1 MSNASHSRKAF
12 LPPLRFDVPVVRGA
26 LDDPNA
32 LLPTHVL
39 AVYDQDENTPG
50 VPELPDTGGRPYS
63 VIVPTDAP
71 SLPATPILIPVNA
84 QLWDRH
90 FELSLTGGTSLSPSS
105 PPPESPSDILRRR
118 SRSSSFTPSSPS
130 ARRRTVLTLPVH
142 ILRVPSA
149 KSLPLFLLAALRVLP
164 NNCILPAILPRAV
177 LSELP
182 ASPMILAQQL
192 YNWFY
197 PPPRERESRR
207 DPRRMPSTNSR
218 DGRVKARDQQVENR
232 SRPSSLRVNTRMSD
246 YTASEPPTPG
256 PSTSN
261 RISTASTSSFTSTSS
276 QLSYPSSS
284 TSLYSP
290 AIDEPVCALSDPST
304 AHDPDLRLLRLGEQN
319 FGLWANALALS
330 IRDPQVVALFELGWS
345 VVSTVRTT
353 RFNVTID
360 EDTGQPRSIHR
371 ARSRT
376 PLPGSGRNSTR

>member
-1 MSNASHSRKAF
+1 M
-12 LPPLRFDVPVVRGA
+12 RGA
-26 LDDPNA
+26 LEDPNA

-39 AVYDQDENTPG
+39 AVYDQDEKTSG
-50 VPELPDTGGRPYS
+50 VPELADTGGRPYS

-84 QLWDRH
+84 QLWDQH
-90 FELSLTGGTSLSPSS
+90 FELSLTGGTDLSPSS
-105 PPPESPSDILRRR
+105 PAPESPSDILRRR

-164 NNCILPAILPRAV
+164 NDCILPAILPRAV

-182 ASPMILAQQL
+182 ASPMILAQHL

-207 DPRRMPSTNSR
+207 DPRRMPSTNSS
-218 DGRVKARDQQVENR
+218 DGRAKRVEDR
-232 SRPSSLRVNTRMSD
+232 SRPSSLRVNTRTSG
-246 YTASEPPTPG
+246 YAALEPLSPG
-256 PSTSN
+256 PGSSN
-261 RISTASTSSFTSTSS
+261 RISAASTSSFTSTDS

-290 AIDEPVCALSDPST
+290 AIDEPVCALSDSST

-360 EDTGQPRSIHR
+360 DDTGQPRPIHR

-376 PLPGSGRNSTR
+376 PLPGSGRNSAR